1 MQQTFSK
8 AHAFLE
14 RVCFSCRQNRLNVK
28 ALVLPF
34 LTFEHL
40 MITNRNIVCFS
51 TPPWEANYA
60 STTVQLMRE
69 LAKHNNVLFVN
80 NPFTIKDVVDGL
92 KKKKNVPVKKVFG
105 LKERLKKIP
114 VGNGRDVYVLTP
126 PMVLSIQFLA
136 KGFLYH
142 GLLKWNGW
150 LVLRTIKRYLKK
162 LNMQHD

>member
-1 MQQTFSK
+1 
-8 AHAFLE
+8 
-14 RVCFSCRQNRLNVK
+14 
-28 ALVLPF
+28 
-34 LTFEHL
+34 

-69 LAKHNNVLFVN
+69 LAKHNKVLFVN

-92 KKKKNVPVKKVFG
+92 KKKKQVPVKKVFG
-105 LKERLKKIP
+105 FKERLKIIP

-126 PMVLSIQFLA
+126 PMVLSIQFLS

-142 GLLKWNGW
+142 MLLQWNGW
-150 LVLRTIKRYLKK
+150 RVRRTVNRYLKQ
-162 LNMQHD
+162 LGMQQHLISLFRLIRPLAWKWDIA